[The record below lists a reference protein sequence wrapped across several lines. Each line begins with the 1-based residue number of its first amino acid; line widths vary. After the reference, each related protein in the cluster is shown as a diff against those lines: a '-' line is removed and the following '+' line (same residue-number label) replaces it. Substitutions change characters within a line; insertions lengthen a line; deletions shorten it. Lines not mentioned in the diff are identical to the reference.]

1 MQKSSSS
8 VANANHKVLQSVS
21 KTIVEIPAGG
31 YYVHD
36 TTNPNVVPYSD
47 GAFGCCYL
55 TIEDPISKKTLIAHI
70 NAQTVMF
77 APIADK
83 TVRGMLK
90 EFAKQ
95 GGDIA
100 KSNVTIVH
108 SNKFE
113 EYEQAQSEKT
123 ENYKLT
129 NSYKDKTEDNMV
141 MEPFANEFLE
151 KALNR
156 SGVNDITINDKFN
169 SNLAE
174 FVENPI
180 VGTKK
185 TDICF
190 VDGKV
195 HLQNFHGN
203 ICPSKEEL
211 LKPDKEK
218 NWKLWKSEVKEHTDG
233 SDRAFQKV
241 SLAQKNG
248 TAITI
253 SGGDW
258 KSVHNFY
265 LGLREGLDT
274 GQIKQNGTKFD
285 FSETATKEFK
295 EKMNSPQ
302 LECVNM
308 NEAVKEHLQGHL
320 RQPTISS
327 MMKELPEE
335 KVLQS
340 LSKTIMISGK
350 EEIVSKKVSNKSFV
364 EALNERRGKE
374 AESNNGKS
382 K

>member
-1 MQKSSSS
+1 MQKS
-8 VANANHKVLQSVS
+8 S

-31 YYVHD
+31 FYVHD
-36 TTNPNVVPYSD
+36 TTNPNIVPYSD

-55 TIEDPISKKTLIAHI
+55 TIEDNVSKKMLIAHI
-70 NAQTVMF
+70 NAQVVMF
-77 APIADK
+77 EPIADK
-83 TVRGMLK
+83 TVEGMLK
-90 EFAKQ
+90 AFAKQ

-100 KSNVTIVH
+100 KSTVTIVH

-129 NSYKDKTEDNMV
+129 NSYKEKTKDNMV

-151 KALNR
+151 KTLNR
-156 SGVNDITINDKFN
+156 AGVQNIIINDKFN
-169 SNLAE
+169 SNLVE
-174 FVENPI
+174 FIQNPV

-190 VDGKV
+190 IDGKV

-203 ICPSKEEL
+203 IAPNKEEF

-218 NWKLWKSEVKEHTDG
+218 NWKLWTSEVKEQTPNAKE
-233 SDRAFQKV
+233 AFTKV
-241 SLAQKNG
+241 NLMQKNG

-253 SGGDW
+253 SAGDW
-258 KSVHNFY
+258 RSVHNFY

-274 GQIKQNGTKFD
+274 GQIKQDGVRFD

-308 NEAVKEHLQGHL
+308 NQAVKQKLQEHIK
-320 RQPTISS
+320 QPTLSS
-327 MMKELPEE
+327 LMQAGFEDKALNRASNMKS
-335 KVLQS
+335 Q
-340 LSKTIMISGK
+340 
-350 EEIVSKKVSNKSFV
+350 KSFV
-364 EALNERRGKE
+364 EALKERRGKE
-374 AESNNGKS
+374 AEGNKGKS